1 MIHVERTTKP
11 QSLVDHAVIWKQQY
25 IDARMAEDSNPTAEN
40 KKWRKQVETKYAQN
54 DVKKALR
61 RMFHRKCAFCE
72 QKRDHPHIEHFYP
85 KANFPE
91 RCFDWENLL
100 LSCEVCNGAAYKG
113 LKFPLDTDG
122 NPLFIN
128 PCFEN
133 PEDHLEFVFEEDAMH
148 PDGFIAVVRGK
159 TEKGKTTINI
169 LGLNRPNLMAD
180 RNDLLFPYYIKL
192 AEEAKNGDVKSIK
205 LLRRACE
212 SKSVFA
218 AFARSL
224 WK

>member
-25 IDARMAEDSNPTAEN
+25 IDARMAEDSNPC
-40 KKWRKQVETKYAQN
+40 
-54 DVKKALR
+54 L
-61 RMFHRKCAFCE
+61 
-72 QKRDHPHIEHFYP
+72 
-85 KANFPE
+85 
-91 RCFDWENLL
+91 
-100 LSCEVCNGAAYKG
+100 
-113 LKFPLDTDG
+113 
-122 NPLFIN
+122 
-128 PCFEN
+128 EN

-159 TEKGKTTINI
+159 TEKGKTTISI